1 MTGST
6 LMEVFGHIVFSFTRG
21 VTEHFN
27 PEEPEFTAEYFGYD
41 PLQSTGREWYYLPV
55 DELIYQEYS
64 DREVTN
70 LNYLASS
77 HLNLKVLD
85 ACSPEENE
93 ETQED
98 QQDED
103 RAMAWKRLRP
113 SALRT
118 VCKSMYIGALISLL
132 TATII
137 GSIYMLISYL
147 SLETVACE
155 FHPKKSIPIQV
166 QWMRTIA
173 DVIRTAF
180 LDLTFFICVLFAS
193 RSYQLMGIK
202 RKMIFVYCL
211 GYCLQALY
219 LISLQA
225 LGISHS
231 KPSNLQKIPIH
242 LISIVSACWQVYLVT
257 DHFRMRRSRRQQ
269 VIFFL
274 QTIAPPC
281 SILILSIPVAHI
293 IYPAYTTQSKEGK
306 LLIAL
311 FSPLIGVVFKVVS
324 RICVQ
329 QLSRNIIHPGYS
341 YVPLAP
347 LYCASAVMFRVLQA
361 DLDSLQSIAILGI
374 IHGAAEVAERSTMV
388 VIDHICHQI
397 RKRTSAPWGSFRTP
411 RRERLMADIAIMSML
426 SESTAI
432 VAVNGF
438 LYLYQFIFLQ
448 NDSLFNL
455 LQSFAIIT
463 SVQLAIEWFFTS
475 VSLAIET
482 RYQNMAVMAIW
493 RRKWKRHISVA
504 IVITIQVNRKEFD
517 ESVVPKEREVER
529 IKVLKSGD
537 VQKTLK
543 SDSSSPSTVD
553 QDLEEDAK
561 KDAIDAIGAHLGNGV
576 SHY

>member
-504 IVITIQVNRKEFD
+504 IVITMLVALWTTVSFLTIEHGRFN
-517 ESVVPKEREVER
+517 
-529 IKVLKSGD
+529 KSLN
-537 VQKTLK
+537 QPCKMPFT
-543 SDSSSPSTVD
+543 
-553 QDLEEDAK
+553 
-561 KDAIDAIGAHLGNGV
+561 
-576 SHY
+576 